1 MSRVARG
8 PQTEAAAVRRLL
20 KGLSGE
26 ATALRSAKGCYV
38 LVGPSGASRQAIR
51 VRQCLVEVCLRQD
64 WLERSGE
71 DLILSEAGRAI
82 SAGRKRAMT
91 HIGSSIN

>member
-8 PQTEAAAVRRLL
+8 PQNEAAAARRLL

-26 ATALRSAKGCYV
+26 AAALRMAKGCYV
-38 LVGPSGASRQAIR
+38 LLGSSGAARQAIR
-51 VRQCLVEVCLRQD
+51 VSQCLVEFCLRQD

-71 DLILSEAGRAI
+71 DLILSEAGRAMLRR
-82 SAGRKRAMT
+82 AKRAT
-91 HIGSSIN
+91 TRSGSSIN